1 MKRRD
6 LNNSWIP
13 GLDLGLNLS
22 LSLALCMLLVGCHH
36 SGSSSSGSS
45 STGSTSSGGT
55 PAVLP
60 AKAYCVLQSPR
71 LQIGSSPTLTV
82 DGVTYTNSHQ
92 PDAPSPLE
100 TPIAN
105 PGPQPAG
112 SCNGNKQYR
121 FGTGLYDTTGP
132 LGGDPTGHADFFGE
146 VLPPQVPNGIHT
158 RPFARAFDIESPCN
172 NTRVMFVS
180 VDMMGISGLLHQE
193 VMKRIAADSTLSAF
207 YDMHNVMLSAIH
219 THEVDG
225 GFGLGVLPDLSGD
238 LPAVL
243 NNVLVYAESTVI
255 SNPTYDDDNFNA
267 IVNGIVQA
275 IRRAHANLQAHADTA
290 GITLAV
296 SQLLNANTNRDP
308 PAYQQDSPSERA
320 QYTDTNGH
328 EVPVDKRFLQLNFVR
343 SNGTPVGVLN
353 WFAVHPTAMG
363 NHALLMSSDNKG
375 YASLGFERLMGT
387 QYVPDADGTATG
399 VDNFVAGFAQTDEGN
414 SIPDLFVF
422 DKDLNGNDGSG
433 QGVPYQFRLGTDDPY
448 NFNQTGYELGER
460 EATAVSGTK
469 QLAEALTDFTK
480 GTAISGPVD
489 YRFFYAD
496 LSADLITDPVVLS
509 GLTFADEP
517 ADLYTPTKTT
527 CTSGYGISQF
537 AGGANAPDFG
547 AAGYACNADAPSP
560 YLDQVRNGY
569 GGIYNGTGYVVAE
582 QDDTPV
588 EIPFNSVAVYSAA
601 TPLLCQATQLQ
612 TGYGCQAEKPVT
624 TAANTNPVPIQ
635 IFRVGN
641 LAILGV
647 PLEVTAMSGRRLR
660 KTVLDALSPAGVDTV
675 VIAGLSNDYHEYMA
689 TREEYSAQMYEGAS
703 TIFGP
708 WQLGA
713 IQQESRKL
721 ALTMANGQPAP
732 TGLAAAVLTVGQPSP
747 ITTDPANSSFG
758 SLVTDALPSYTQGNT
773 VDVTWV
779 AGYPG
784 NDLKTMSSYLFA
796 EHQNAQGGWDVVAV
810 DRDPELTFIWH
821 STPTI
826 ANTEA
831 NYAGAS
837 TAEALWTIPL
847 DTPAGTYRIR
857 HEGVDRTSAS
867 APAQNYEGISSP
879 FTITGTPAACP

>member
-1 MKRRD
+1 MKYPSY
-6 LNNSWIP
+6 LV
-13 GLDLGLNLS
+13 L
-22 LSLALCMLLVGCHH
+22 LAVIAMLLTGC
-36 SGSSSSGSS
+36 GSSGPAANQPA
-45 STGSTSSGGT
+45 STPNSTPLVT
-55 PAVLP
+55 VPLP

-71 LQIGSSPTLTV
+71 LQVGTTPELTI
-82 DGVTYTNSHQ
+82 DGVTYTKTHQ

-100 TPIAN
+100 TPIPH

-112 SCNGNKQYR
+112 ACHGNTQYR
-121 FGTGLYDTTGP
+121 FGSGLYDTAGP

-158 RPFARAFDIESPCN
+158 RPFARAFDIASPCN
-172 NTRVMFVS
+172 GNRVMFVS
-180 VDMMGISGLLHQE
+180 VDMMGISALLHQE
-193 VMKRIAADSTLSAF
+193 VFKRVAADTTLSQY
-207 YDMHNVMLSAIH
+207 YDLHNTMLSAIH
-219 THEVDG
+219 THEIGG
-225 GFGLGVLPDLSGD
+225 GFGLGVLPDLSND
-238 LPAVL
+238 LPAIL

-255 SNPTYDDDNFNA
+255 SDPTYDDDNFNA
-267 IVNGIVQA
+267 IVGGIVQA
-275 IRRAHANLQAHADTA
+275 MRRAHANLEAHTDTA
-290 GITLAV
+290 GIGMSV

-320 QYTDTNGH
+320 QYVDANGH

-343 SNGTPVGVLN
+343 SNGSPVGVLN

-387 QYVPDADGTATG
+387 QYVPDAGGVASG
-399 VDNFVAGFAQTDEGN
+399 VDNFVAAFAQTDEGN
-414 SIPDLFVF
+414 AIPDLFVF
-422 DKDLNGNDGSG
+422 DADLNGNDGQG

-448 NFNQTGYELGER
+448 NFDQTGYQLGER

-469 QLAEALTDFTK
+469 QLAQALTQFSQ
-480 GTAISGPVD
+480 GTALSGPVD

-496 LSADLITDPVVLS
+496 LSADMITDPVVLA
-509 GLTFADEP
+509 GLSFPDLP

-560 YLDQVRNGY
+560 YLTQVRNGY

-588 EIPFNSVAVYSAA
+588 EIPFDSVAVYSAA
-601 TPLLCQATQLQ
+601 TPLLCQATTLQ
-612 TGYGCQAEKPVT
+612 TGYSCQAEKPVT
-624 TAANTNPVPIQ
+624 TAASTYPVPIQ
-635 IFRVGN
+635 IFRIGN

-647 PLEVTAMSGRRLR
+647 PLEVTGMSGRRLR
-660 KTVLDALSPAGVDTV
+660 KIVLDALSPAGVDTV

-721 ALTMANGQPAP
+721 ALTMASGQPAP
-732 TGLAAAVLTVGQPSP
+732 AGLAAAVISLGQPSP
-747 ITTDPANSSFG
+747 ITTDPTNSKFG
-758 SLVTDALPSYTQGNT
+758 SLVTDANASYKQGDT

-810 DRDPELTFIWH
+810 DRNPELTFIWH
-821 STPTI
+821 STPTV

-831 NYAGAS
+831 NYAGPS

-847 DTPAGTYRIR
+847 DTPPGNYRIR
-857 HEGVDRTSAS
+857 HEGVYRTSS
-867 APAQNYEGISSP
+867 STPAQPYTGISSV
-879 FTITGTPAACP
+879 FTIAGTPAACP